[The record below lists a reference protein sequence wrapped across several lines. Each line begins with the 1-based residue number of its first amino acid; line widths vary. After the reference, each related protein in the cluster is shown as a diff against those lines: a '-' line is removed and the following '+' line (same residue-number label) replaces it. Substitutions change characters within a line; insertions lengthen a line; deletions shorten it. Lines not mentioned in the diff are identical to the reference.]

1 MTRTSADVEREVEA
15 TRGQIDQTVEA
26 LKEKMQPRELFNEAS
41 RFMGAASDRTFTMMM
56 QRAKQNPI
64 PLALMGLGLAW
75 MVVGGRRRRND
86 QARWTGSGDYDSY
99 EAYDAYDG
107 LQESGGGRRLK
118 RRIEGAV
125 DAAKDAF
132 EGAKDKI
139 SDAVDHA
146 KDGLADART
155 HAAEGA
161 ESAKGR
167 VSALAQSA
175 QDRAG
180 RLSRQA
186 QSRYHDVLET
196 EPLVIGAIGLAVGAA
211 MGAAL
216 PSSSVERRYMGPTRD
231 KVVERGKEMAQKSLG
246 DVKHAAQ
253 RAYGQVKE
261 ELHLQDGHDASAS
274 NGAY

>member
-15 TRGQIDQTVEA
+15 TRGQIDQTVQA

-41 RFMGAASDRTFTMMM
+41 RFMGAASDRTLTMMM

-75 MVVGGRRRRND
+75 MVVGGRRRR
-86 QARWTGSGDYDSY
+86 AFEPRVGDYDSY
-99 EAYDAYDG
+99 EAYDAYEG
-107 LQESGGGRRLK
+107 LQESGGRQRLK
-118 RRIEGAV
+118 RRLDTAV
-125 DAAKDAF
+125 DSARDAF
-132 EGAKDKI
+132 EGAKDKL
-139 SDAVDHA
+139 SEVVDHA
-146 KDGLADART
+146 KEGLADART

-167 VSALAQSA
+167 VSALAHSA
-175 QDRAG
+175 QDRAV

-186 QSRYHDVLET
+186 QTRYHDVLDA

-231 KVVERGKEMAQKSLG
+231 KVVERGKEMAQQSLG

-261 ELHLQDGHDASAS
+261 ELHLQGGHEASPS

>member
-26 LKEKMQPRELFNEAS
+26 LKQKMQPKELFDEAS
-41 RFMGAASDRTFTMMM
+41 HYVGAASNRTLTMMM
-56 QRAKQNPI
+56 ERAKQNPI

-75 MVVGGRRRRND
+75 MLVGRRRA
-86 QARWTGSGDYDSY
+86 ARPHAY
-99 EAYDAYDG
+99 EAYDAYDAYDG
-107 LQESGGGRRLK
+107 VGQPSRGGSRLRGRV
-118 RRIEGAV
+118 EGAV

-132 EGAKDKI
+132 EGAKDRI

-146 KDGLADART
+146 KDGLADVRT

-161 ESAKGR
+161 EVAKGR
-167 VSALAQSA
+167 AHALAQSA

-180 RLSRQA
+180 QLSRQA
-186 QSRYHDVLET
+186 QARYREVLDA

-216 PSSSVERRYMGPTRD
+216 PATSLERRSIGPTGD
-231 KVVERGKEMAQKSLG
+231 KVLGRGKDMARQSLG
-246 DVKHAAQ
+246 EVKHAAQ
-253 RAYGQVKE
+253 RAYGQAKAD
-261 ELHLQDGHDASAS
+261 LHLMDGHSGS
-274 NGAY
+274 NGAL